1 MSDTKQIRQYESYP
15 QLLMKLADSAAIVL
29 GLILLLF
36 WFPDSNSRS
45 TIIVGLV
52 AIGVFNWSAELLGVY
67 RNWRG
72 IGFAREATC
81 TSLAWGLTLFSLA
94 ALGQFTAYS
103 TEISGEG
110 LLYWFLL
117 SSTISLCF
125 RLFYR
130 RFTLWMIRRGIRT
143 RKFAIAGMN
152 ELGEQLVSKISD
164 SPDLG
169 YTFVGYFD
177 DRGDMRED
185 RTAEAD
191 CQGDVDDLVAKTQ
204 NGEVQVVF
212 ITIPMRAEDRIR
224 SFISKLSDTTA
235 SVYIVPDLFVFQLMH
250 SRWTEVQGL
259 PVVSIFENPFYGI
272 DGMLKRSFDLVL
284 GCTLLLLGAI
294 PMAII
299 AAMIKFTSK
308 GPVFF
313 KQSRYGLDGREIK
326 VWKFRSMTCCED
338 GAKVTQAKKNDSRI
352 TRIGAILRKTS
363 LDEVPQLINVVLGN
377 MSLVGPRPHAN
388 AHNEYYRKEI
398 EGYMLRHKVKPGIT
412 GLAQVNGCRGETET
426 IDKME
431 RRVFFDHQYIRSWS
445 IWLDLKILFR
455 TFGVVFQQQNA
466 Y

>member
-103 TEISGEG
+103 TEISGKG

>member
-103 TEISGEG
+103 TEISGKG

-445 IWLDLKILFR
+445 IWLDLRILFR

>member
-81 TSLAWGLTLFSLA
+81 TSLAWSLTLFSLA

-103 TEISGEG
+103 TEISGKG

>member
-103 TEISGEG
+103 TEISGKG

-185 RTAEAD
+185 RTAEAG

-445 IWLDLKILFR
+445 IWLDLRILFR